1 LGSHQQKPAL
11 ISLCNTSHWRSA
23 VAFTFNLKQSIK
35 TGIGTYLIVDE
46 LTAKKAFKEY
56 MRQLNR
62 RIYSSANRR
71 HAKRLRVIPILEKSA
86 NQRWHYHA
94 IMEPPSFMDRADF
107 GKLAM
112 ALWLKT
118 DFGYEHGDVTL
129 NPDVGWITYMAKLRT
144 KSEFEHYYDCIDT
157 ETFFNPAAGA

>member
-1 LGSHQQKPAL
+1 MESQRQKQAL
-11 ISLCNTSHWRSA
+11 ITLCDTSHWRSL
-23 VAFTFNLKQSIK
+23 VALTFNLKQTIK
-35 TGIGTYLIVDE
+35 VPIGGFQIVDE

-62 RIYSSANRR
+62 RIYGSANRR

-86 NQRWHYHA
+86 NRRWHYHA
-94 IMEPPSFMDRADF
+94 AIEPPSFMDPADF

-118 DFGYEHGDVTL
+118 DFGYDRGDVAV
-129 NPDVGWITYMAKLRT
+129 NPDAGWITYMAKLRS

-157 ETFFNPAAGA
+157 EAFFNPVAGA